1 MLKTLHIENYALI
14 RETDIS
20 FAGGFVVITGET
32 GAGKSILLGA
42 LGLLLGQRADT
53 QVLSDK
59 ERKCVVEATF
69 DIADLGLEPLFARY
83 DADYDDVLILR
94 REILPSAKS
103 RAFVNDSPA
112 NLQFLKELGPHILD
126 IHSQYQTLTLTEST
140 FQTQLLDTLADHSPL
155 SQYQAQYREYASL

>member
-59 ERKCVVEATF
+59 EHKCVVEATF

-83 DADYDDVLILR
+83 DADYDDVLILVSLKGR
-94 REILPSAKS
+94 LPEHPTYVEYKGRLTYS
-103 RAFVNDSPA
+103 FVRFEK
-112 NLQFLKELGPHILD
+112 QTMLD
-126 IHSQYQTLTLTEST
+126 IEN
-140 FQTQLLDTLADHSPL
+140 
-155 SQYQAQYREYASL
+155 SLKKIEEIKMEA